1 MSDLT
6 PDSRGGTA
14 RQMLALFAR
23 LGPAVGLLA
32 VWILFA
38 ILKGDEFTRWD
49 NQRLM
54 LTQTAVVGTAAVG
67 ATLIIISGGIDLSV
81 GSTIALVTV
90 VIATLLQKAAGPG
103 WALLGGVSAG
113 VASGVIIGSL
123 VVGRVA
129 QVAALPLAFVAFWAV
144 NHICER
150 SGGWSWATAPW
161 PVDLLIAAATFVIV
175 IGLGQWLFPR
185 VPLSPFIVTLGLWGA
200 LRGAAKGLADNQA
213 VYPPEPTWIDQL
225 MQLRSGGGAATLPSG
240 VWVLLGVALAAA
252 FVLRYTRFGRHVYAV
267 GSNEQTA
274 RLCGVNVD
282 RTKLLVYVVAGLCA
296 GLAGGLEFSYLT
308 MGDPTTGNG
317 YELKVIAAVV
327 IGGASLSGGE
337 GGILG
342 TLVGALLMT
351 IVDNGCTKLGLDNW
365 VQEIVTGAIIV
376 SAVVLDRVRAGMR
389 VQS

>member
-1 MSDLT
+1 
-6 PDSRGGTA
+6 
-14 RQMLALFAR
+14 
-23 LGPAVGLLA
+23 
-32 VWILFA
+32 
-38 ILKGDEFTRWD
+38 
-49 NQRLM
+49 
-54 LTQTAVVGTAAVG
+54 
-67 ATLIIISGGIDLSV
+67 
-81 GSTIALVTV
+81 
-90 VIATLLQKAAGPG
+90 
-103 WALLGGVSAG
+103 
-113 VASGVIIGSL
+113 
-123 VVGRVA
+123 
-129 QVAALPLAFVAFWAV
+129 
-144 NHICER
+144 
-150 SGGWSWATAPW
+150 
-161 PVDLLIAAATFVIV
+161 
-175 IGLGQWLFPR
+175 
-185 VPLSPFIVTLGLWGA
+185 
-200 LRGAAKGLADNQA
+200 
-213 VYPPEPTWIDQL
+213 
-225 MQLRSGGGAATLPSG
+225 
-240 VWVLLGVALAAA
+240 
-252 FVLRYTRFGRHVYAV
+252 V

-282 RTKLLVYVVAGLCA
+282 RTKVLVYIGAGLCA